1 MIREKREGWTA
12 ERTMDPLRPSMS
24 GGGGLESHKEQKEMG
39 RMKVALFKGSED
51 EPSVGLMCKHAASLA
66 C

>member
-1 MIREKREGWTA
+1 MCVCR
-12 ERTMDPLRPSMS
+12 
-24 GGGGLESHKEQKEMG
+24 GGGLLESHKEQKEMG
-39 RMKVALFKGSED
+39 KTKVALFKGSED